1 MPSSSR
7 WSCRTA
13 AVGLVVPLILLVFG
27 AVSADA
33 ARPASA
39 AGRAAVPKLAPVTSC
54 AGHPINQALPGECI
68 LISAGGFA
76 AGEVVAAR
84 LMSAPTQYTYLRASL
99 SGIVRWSYVVAR
111 SVTGRDVATF
121 VGQGAA
127 QLGTGRGNVVL
138 TVPRIGVVRYVVR
151 PSPAWWGRLVP
162 TVPR

>member
-1 MPSSSR
+1 MLSSSR
-7 WSCRTA
+7 RSRRTA
-13 AVGLVVPLILLVFG
+13 GVCLVVPVVLLVFG
-27 AVSADA
+27 AVRADA
-33 ARPASA
+33 AKPASA
-39 AGRAAVPKLAPVTSC
+39 AGRAAVPKLAPATSC
-54 AGHPINQALPGECI
+54 YGRPINTALPGECI
-68 LISAGGFA
+68 VISAGGFA

-99 SGIVRWSYVVAR
+99 SGIVRWPFVVAR
-111 SVTGRDVATF
+111 SVKGRDVATF

-127 QLGTGRGNVVL
+127 QPGTGRGNAVL